1 MLIDWVRSGRTG
13 KYLSLGQDVRTSLR
27 SVRTSWPRAK
37 YFPVRASHS
46 VNKYIVADV
55 KRGKICA
62 NESRFSGFGLPY
74 DWIKKVAWVFFKP
87 IVQRSWCKTNCFSTQ
102 TTRTWKPLD
111 LYMMGLHLSLFS
123 LSLLSQEKRRMDSH
137 ETHMTGDEDIIVT
150 KTIRSVSG
158 EKLFDQ
164 WSPT

>member
-1 MLIDWVRSGRTG
+1 
-13 KYLSLGQDVRTSLR
+13 
-27 SVRTSWPRAK
+27 
-37 YFPVRASHS
+37 
-46 VNKYIVADV
+46 
-55 KRGKICA
+55 
-62 NESRFSGFGLPY
+62 
-74 DWIKKVAWVFFKP
+74 
-87 IVQRSWCKTNCFSTQ
+87 
-102 TTRTWKPLD
+102 
-111 LYMMGLHLSLFS
+111 MMGLHLSLFS